1 MFKRILVTVDGS
13 PFASSAISYAAEI
26 AREFKSDV
34 FVLHVHEREA
44 GRAGAFPLE
53 TVDEAERVVADAVKT
68 IQANG
73 IADVNGEVQHALSG
87 HAARH
92 IVETAAQRKC
102 DLIVMGSRGLSDI
115 AGLMLG
121 SVTHKVLQLAAVPVF
136 VARGA
141 APVPEKTLVGS
152 AAAAAN

>member
-1 MFKRILVTVDGS
+1 MFKRILVAVDGS
-13 PFASSAISYAAEI
+13 PFATSAVPYAAEI

-34 FVLHVHEREA
+34 FVLHVHEREP

-53 TVDEAERVVADAVKT
+53 TVDEAKRVVAEAVQT
-68 IQANG
+68 LQQAG
-73 IADVNGEVQHALSG
+73 IANVAGEVQHAVSG

-92 IVETAAQRKC
+92 IVETAAERHS
-102 DLIVMGSRGLSDI
+102 DLIIMGSRGLSDI

-121 SVTHKVLQLAAVPVF
+121 SVTHKVLQLAVIPVL
-136 VARGA
+136 VARGG
-141 APVPEKTLVGS
+141 APVSEKTAVPS